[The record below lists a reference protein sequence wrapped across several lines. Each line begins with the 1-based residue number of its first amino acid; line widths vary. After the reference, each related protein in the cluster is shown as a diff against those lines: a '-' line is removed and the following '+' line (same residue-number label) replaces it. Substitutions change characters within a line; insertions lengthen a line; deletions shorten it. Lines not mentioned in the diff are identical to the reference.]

1 MTALKPPASRST
13 SLPTASP
20 PTASS
25 AAATP
30 SAAAKAPVTDT
41 ASGKPRR
48 VPRAERELQMLE
60 AAARLFGEKG
70 FEATSMD
77 DVAHACGV
85 TKPMV
90 YSYFESKEGLYSAMI
105 HRAGTHLVSAF
116 LDIGQE
122 PDPARRLKMSLQV
135 FLEFVERYGPSW
147 RMVFSQPPSGV
158 KALDAIAGYRQQI
171 MQAAIYTLARFRPPG
186 TDGATARALVE
197 PYAHAL
203 LGAGEAVAQWWLHHP
218 EKTRDEAAR
227 AINDMIDAT
236 LHLLTIKLSTLP
248 ATSGASG
255 TLTGKRGH
263 PARSNDRSAPPLKPA
278 TGKGRNKRV

>member
-1 MTALKPPASRST
+1 MTALKPV
-13 SLPTASP
+13 
-20 PTASS
+20 ASS
-25 AAATP
+25 TNAANKT
-30 SAAAKAPVTDT
+30 
-41 ASGKPRR
+41 RR

-90 YSYFESKEGLYSAMI
+90 YSYFESKEGLYAAMI
-105 HRAGTHLVSAF
+105 HRAGSHLVSAF
-116 LDIGQE
+116 LEIGQE
-122 PDPARRLKMSLQV
+122 PDPARRLKLSLQV

-147 RMVFSQPPSGV
+147 RMVFSQAPNGV

-171 MQAAIYTLARFRPPG
+171 MQAAVFTLGKFRPVG
-186 TDGATARALVE
+186 SDGKVAREIVE

-218 EKTRDEAAR
+218 GKSREEAAR

-236 LHLLTIKLSTLP
+236 LHLVSMKLSTLP
-248 ATSGASG
+248 VVVDAVGGVKKNSKS
-255 TLTGKRGH
+255 KSR
-263 PARSNDRSAPPLKPA
+263 D
-278 TGKGRNKRV
+278 